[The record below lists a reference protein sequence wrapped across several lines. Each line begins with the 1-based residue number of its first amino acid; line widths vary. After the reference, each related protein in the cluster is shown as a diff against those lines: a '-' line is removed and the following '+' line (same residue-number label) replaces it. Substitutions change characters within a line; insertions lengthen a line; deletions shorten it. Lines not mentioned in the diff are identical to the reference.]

1 LNRPPSTV
9 RYDTVTMRSCSPARG
24 ATRLSPLRA
33 VGVSAPTPANKPTGV
48 LGTLRARPTPSRPS
62 PSPTPPS
69 TNAHLVSS
77 DTSGPDAARTA
88 TASVVGSGQAACAP
102 TATSQSHTRTFAP
115 DRPTNLT
122 STPPAP
128 NITINQ
134 PPAAQPRCGLDQT
147 GICCKE
153 SDTAHPSG
161 ACVPASLALHQPS
174 SASHTLGRPPLWT
187 RPDPWMRP
195 KPAPTTRRCSMSG
208 RSRRRV

>member
-1 LNRPPSTV
+1 MNRPPSTV

-62 PSPTPPS
+62 PSPTPPC

-153 SDTAHPSG
+153 SDTAQSG
-161 ACVPASLALHQPS
+161 LADHQEG
-174 SASHTLGRPPLWT
+174 SASGHDRSDAHGCAFGHLVAPIGHSVSGDSPHPGGHPELS
-187 RPDPWMRP
+187 PD
-195 KPAPTTRRCSMSG
+195 RR
-208 RSRRRV
+208 